1 MTTELNTFAAA
12 MAETLRHVAPVVGM
26 ILIFQ
31 LLVIRR
37 PLPNPTRLMAG
48 FFYVILG
55 ITLFL
60 EGLEMALFPLGE
72 LMAKQLTAPE
82 FTGAQDPEGTGWDSY
97 FWVYAF
103 AAATG
108 FATTMAEPALIA
120 VAIKAT
126 EISAGAINPWGLRLA
141 VAGGA
146 AAGLAIGTFRI
157 VTGGD
162 LSWYILTGYLIVL
175 IQTVFAPK
183 MIIGLAYD
191 SGGVTTS
198 TVTVPVVTALGL
210 GLASTIP
217 GRNPLLDGF
226 GLIAFTCL
234 FPIIAVL
241 AYAQVAQWWT
251 RRAPRDEHL
260 NEG

>member
-72 LMAKQLTAPE
+72 WMAKQLTAPE
-82 FTGAQDPEGTGWDSY
+82 FIGAQDPEGAGWDSY

-120 VAIKAT
+120 VAIKAA

-146 AAGLAIGTFRI
+146 ASGLAIGTFRI

-162 LSWYILTGYLIVL
+162 LSWYILAGYLIVL
-175 IQTVFAPK
+175 IQTAFAPK
-183 MIIGLAYD
+183 MIVGLAYD

-198 TVTVPVVTALGL
+198 TVTVPIVTALGL

-241 AYAQVAQWWT
+241 AYAQVAQWWA
-251 RRAPRDEHL
+251 RRAPRDEHPD
-260 NEG
+260 

>member
-1 MTTELNTFAAA
+1 MTTELNAFAAA
-12 MAETLRHVAPVVGM
+12 LAETLRHVAPVAGM

-37 PLPNPTRLMAG
+37 PLPNPARLMTG

-82 FTGAQDPEGTGWDSY
+82 FIGTKTPDGAGWDSY
-97 FWVYAF
+97 LWVYAF

-108 FATTMAEPALIA
+108 FATTLAEPALIA
-120 VAIKAT
+120 VAIKAAQ
-126 EISAGAINPWGLRLA
+126 ISAGAINPWGLRLA

-146 AAGLAIGTFRI
+146 ASGLSIGTFRI

-162 LSWYILTGYLIVL
+162 LSWYILAGYLVVM
-175 IQTVFAPK
+175 IQTAFAPK
-183 MIIGLAYD
+183 MIVGLAYD

-217 GRNPLLDGF
+217 GRDPLLDGF
-226 GLIAFTCL
+226 GLVAFTCL

-241 AYAQVAQWWT
+241 AYAQIAQWWG
-251 RRAPRDEHL
+251 RRAPRDEL
-260 NEG
+260 RG